1 MTKNRL
7 WLLALVPIS
16 LFMVL
21 ACELEVPERTQ
32 DANFVKQTNEPNC
45 GGFTT
50 AYYQWLKQGVYNT
63 GETERAFV
71 GDVYRQITFGKSI
84 EPPPANPIDE
94 DALYDQTDFRTINY
108 KAVGVGAGFIGLEK
122 GANPARMMKYLQDTL
137 GVTALFYLPASSQL
151 TGLLPAI
158 QSIDS
163 ALWTELASNVVYESI
178 PNLQPFQYFISIYL
192 VFNTTAHLTAT
203 PPQVDGLHYVLFHH
217 NGERL
222 VAYNP
227 WDGAPKPAYYE
238 QLIGTEPIVK
248 GKILVPDGS
257 GILLP

>member
-32 DANFVKQTNEPNC
+32 DAQFVKQTNEPNC

-50 AYYQWLKQGVYNT
+50 VYYQWLKQGVYNT

-71 GDVYRQITFGKSI
+71 GDVYRQITFGKSL
-84 EPPPANPIDE
+84 EPPPTNPGDE
-94 DALYDQTDFRTINY
+94 TLDRGDPRTIAY
-108 KAVGVGAGFIGLEK
+108 TSVGTGAGFAGLEY
-122 GANPARMMKYLQDTL
+122 GANPARMMKYLKDTL
-137 GVTALFYLPASSQL
+137 GDAGLFYLPATSQL
-151 TGLLPAI
+151 TSLLPYI

-163 ALWTELASNVVYESI
+163 ALWTELANNVVYESI

-192 VFNTTAHLTAT
+192 VFNNTTDLGTGT
-203 PPQVDGLHYVLFHH
+203 VSGLHYVLFHH

-238 QLIGTEPIVK
+238 QLIGKEPIVK